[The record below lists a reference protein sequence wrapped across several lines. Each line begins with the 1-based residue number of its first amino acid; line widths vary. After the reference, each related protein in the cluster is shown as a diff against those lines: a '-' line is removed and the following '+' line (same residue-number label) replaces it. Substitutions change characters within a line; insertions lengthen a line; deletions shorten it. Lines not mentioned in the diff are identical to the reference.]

1 MKRQRGLMRKYEDG
15 DEVGSISVGQ
25 YQLLQAIELDSTSEF
40 FLYCLY
46 LCAPTYVYI
55 HYLLL
60 NHTSR
65 KTIAPQRMGKD
76 V

>member
-46 LCAPTYVYI
+46 LCAPTYVIYI
-55 HYLLL
+55 SY
-60 NHTSR
+60 
-65 KTIAPQRMGKD
+65 
-76 V
+76 